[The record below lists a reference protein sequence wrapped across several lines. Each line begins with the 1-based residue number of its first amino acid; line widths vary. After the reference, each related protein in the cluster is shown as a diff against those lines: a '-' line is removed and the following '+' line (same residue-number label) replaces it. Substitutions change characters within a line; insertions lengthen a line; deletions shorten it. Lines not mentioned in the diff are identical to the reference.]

1 MNVLFNILASLN
13 SGPEV
18 PEVKPL
24 TLRNVGTDPAVVY
37 IELRLMPN
45 VYFLQ
50 YRMEGEKS
58 WKLYK
63 DNAEITVNPNEAVQ
77 FQKKNTIWSNGG
89 MDYGYFVIPDGTK
102 FNAEGNIQS
111 LLNYSNSVHYQCCFY
126 KLFKQCDGLI
136 DASQLILPSTKL
148 TNSCYAW
155 MFSQC
160 TNLVNGPALPATT
173 LATNCYL
180 GMFEECPSLVNAP
193 ELPATYLTD
202 RCYKNMFYNC
212 PSLVNAPEL
221 PATTLATECYAQMF
235 YGCTNLK
242 EIKVHFTAY
251 NNSALNDWVNGV
263 SSTGTFYKQSALPL
277 EYGLNRIPEGWTV
290 INTNTGEVIEPPDSG
305 NDDSSSSELKFT
317 LAGSQYNG
325 GVLNGEY
332 VETEASKTARNG
344 SFNNCTIRATKK
356 DNSDYYIKIQIG
368 DSSSDTFGTG
378 ITACYVE
385 APEGIVY
392 EVSSMFGY
400 ILFEY
405 MGSEN
410 QLSLTLTSNNS
421 TLNNTAA
428 FQALKTKFLNA

>member
-13 SGPEV
+13 SKPEV
-18 PEVKPL
+18 TGVKPL

-111 LLNYSNSVHYQCCFY
+111 LLNYSNSVSYQCCFY

-136 DASQLILPSTKL
+136 DASQLILPSTTL
-148 TNSCYAW
+148 TNSCYAH
-155 MFSQC
+155 MFYGCS
-160 TNLVNGPALPATT
+160 NLVNGPALPATT

-180 GMFEECPSLVNAP
+180 GMFEE
-193 ELPATYLTD
+193 
-202 RCYKNMFYNC
+202 C

-428 FQALKTKFLNA
+428 FQALQTKFLNA